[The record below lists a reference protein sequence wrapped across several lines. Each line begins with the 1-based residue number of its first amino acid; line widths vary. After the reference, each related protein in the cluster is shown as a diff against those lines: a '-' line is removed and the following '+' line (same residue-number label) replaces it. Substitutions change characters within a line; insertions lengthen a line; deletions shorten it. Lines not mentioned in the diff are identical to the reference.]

1 VILCRVYSSQ
11 RLMVGDTDT
20 GLFHESLV
28 RAALDL
34 ERDVGAAGYEP
45 VRRAPSVIVV
55 APVES
60 LTYTI

>member
-1 VILCRVYSSQ
+1 
-11 RLMVGDTDT
+11 MVGDTDT